1 MSSINTII
9 ESCTAALAAIT
20 PENLTPAQLDSSL
33 GALRSVKVNDVI
45 DEYWSSLPEKPEKE
59 NEVPAWENENH
70 LRGKQLNQDLKLFND
85 ELSRI
90 KTMQA
95 ALNVP
100 QLDSLIQAAQAVI
113 RPLYNFSAQ
122 LTS

>member
-1 MSSINTII
+1 M
-9 ESCTAALAAIT
+9 AAVT

-33 GALRSVKVNDVI
+33 DTLRSFNINDAI
-45 DEYWSSLPEKPEKE
+45 DEYWSSIPEKPD
-59 NEVPAWENENH
+59 NDQDVPSWETENH
-70 LRGKQLNQDLKLFND
+70 QRGKLLNHDLKLFND
-85 ELSRI
+85 QLSRI

-100 QLDSLIQAAQAVI
+100 QLDTLIQAAQDVI

-122 LTS
+122 LSD

>member
-1 MSSINTII
+1 MSTINTII
-9 ESCTAALAAIT
+9 ESCTAAVAAVT

-33 GALRSVKVNDVI
+33 ATLRSFNVNDAI
-45 DEYWSSLPEKPEKE
+45 DEYWNSLPEKPE
-59 NEVPAWENENH
+59 NEHDVPTWENENH
-70 LRGKQLNQDLKLFND
+70 LRGKMLNHNLNLFND
-85 ELSRI
+85 QLSRV

-100 QLDSLIQAAQAVI
+100 QLDTLIHAAQDVI

-122 LTS
+122 LSQ